1 MTARRRSV
9 FHCIRTHSL
18 VTTAVVGNADRR
30 VMSVDQQVAATL
42 VLKQLVA
49 TTAALWNSIEMET

>member
-1 MTARRRSV
+1 MTVRRRSV

-30 VMSVDQQVAATL
+30 VMSVDQQVHATL